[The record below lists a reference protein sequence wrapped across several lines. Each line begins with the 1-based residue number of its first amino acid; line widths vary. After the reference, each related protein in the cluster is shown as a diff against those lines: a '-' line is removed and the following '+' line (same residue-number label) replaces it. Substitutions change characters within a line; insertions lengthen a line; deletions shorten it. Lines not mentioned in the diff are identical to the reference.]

1 MAKGICYGTTDLGV
15 ASSFE
20 NEVATVLAGLPTPR
34 MILSSPLQRCR
45 VLADRVAKAS
55 GVDFQILDDLREMD
69 FGRWEMVPW
78 NDIPRS
84 QLDEWAA
91 DFLGARP
98 HDGESVQQLRD
109 RVSKTLSQV
118 EHDTLVV
125 THSGVIRA
133 AAALFDHPD
142 GWDIDIKYGNWIT
155 LTAD

>member
-1 MAKGICYGTTDLGV
+1 M
-15 ASSFE
+15 
-20 NEVATVLAGLPTPR
+20 
-34 MILSSPLQRCR
+34 
-45 VLADRVAKAS
+45 LADRVAKAS
-55 GVDFQILDDLREMD
+55 GVDFQIFDDLREMD

-109 RVSKTLSQV
+109 RVSKTLSQI
-118 EHDTLVV
+118 ERDTLVV

-155 LTAD
+155 MTAD